1 MRIRPFSAFSYIRN
15 NFFRSL
21 VLILMM
27 SFITVCFIG
36 GMYVDN
42 PIEMFRLSNKESDR
56 YILIDTRGSSNTAV
70 DEYRALQE
78 ELLTSLSDEYEIL
91 YVNTRYWKFTS
102 IMSFDCNQ
110 EGFIFKSV
118 EDFEK
123 FKKAT
128 HLVPEE
134 VVLKDREVVVSRQ
147 LANNAGMKLGE
158 TINPNSTVVVAS
170 IMDTPGI
177 YGYGVVDTST
187 GAMLIIKKDG
197 VCDAALQK
205 EMRAM
210 AKEMVNKYPHVEAH
224 TASMYMEEIEQEMFF
239 MKYIFIA
246 VIVIVGVVLLVTIN
260 AAFTAAYDKRKH
272 EFAIYKA
279 LGFTGGQIFRKV
291 ASEVLVMN
299 FLAMVLGAILNAGVI
314 LALNQWLWAEGQRFW
329 RISPMAI
336 WGTLAAEVAVITTI
350 ILLNWRKVRKC
361 EVTEE

>member
-1 MRIRPFSAFSYIRN
+1 M
-15 NFFRSL
+15 

-42 PIEMFRLSNKESDR
+42 PIETFRLSNKESDR
-56 YILIDTRGSSNTAV
+56 YILITTRGSSNTAV
-70 DEYRALQE
+70 DEYHALQE
-78 ELLTSLSDEYEIL
+78 ELRANLPDEYEIL
-91 YVNTRYWKFTS
+91 YVNARYWSYTT
-102 IMSFDCNQ
+102 IMSFGCNQ

-134 VVLKDREVVVSRQ
+134 VVLQDREVVVSRQ
-147 LANNAGMKLGE
+147 LANNAGMKLGGP
-158 TINPNSTVVVAS
+158 INPDSKVIVSA

-210 AKEMVNKYPHVEAH
+210 AQEMVRKYPHVEAN
-224 TASMYMEEIEQEMFF
+224 TASMYLEEVEQEMFF

-279 LGFTGGQIFRKV
+279 LGFKGGQIFRKV

-299 FLAMVLGAILNAGVI
+299 FFALMLGAILNAGVI
-314 LALNQWLWAEGQRFW
+314 LTLNQCLWGEGNRFW
-329 RISPMAI
+329 RVSPMAV
-336 WGTLAAEVAVITTI
+336 WGTLAEEVAVITTI
-350 ILLNWRKVRKC
+350 ILLNWKKVRKC
-361 EVTEE
+361 EVTEA